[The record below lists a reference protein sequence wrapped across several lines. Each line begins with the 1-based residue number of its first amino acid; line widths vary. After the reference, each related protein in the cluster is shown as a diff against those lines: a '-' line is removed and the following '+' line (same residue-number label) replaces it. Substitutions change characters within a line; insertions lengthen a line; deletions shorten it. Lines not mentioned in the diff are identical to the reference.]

1 MEIVSILGLIVMV
14 IGTIA
19 CPLIAH
25 NKGDIAFS

>member
-1 MEIVSILGLIVMV
+1 MKIVSILGLIVMV

-19 CPLIAH
+19 RPLIAH